1 MIENNLINIYIYYIY
16 KHICG
21 STLFP
26 SQHSHFFYICIAS
39 PSTFPSL
46 NNGQYFALH
55 CCQVMKA
62 WLSCRKLRFRLRCL
76 KLSFVMFSMWH
87 FAWWKEQ
94 PRTLAVQVVLV
105 ISNTPGILEP
115 ISNIP
120 GCSFEIY
127 MFLLEV
133 MQDMTPRSFT
143 AVCRTYFWWKE
154 ARNRRQL
161 YLVIHGPYKKS
172 VSHEHNELL
181 YMWFQF
187 ILCNRILIH
196 PDLFF
201 FEITEQWL
209 HVYIV
214 CLDRRQYYIS
224 GIGRGLAS
232 EVISGTPM
240 TIVVGK
246 GQSLFV
252 GFNPPKQRTNKFHIF
267 VYIYIYLYMYIYIY
281 KCIFCTINAFR

>member
-1 MIENNLINIYIYYIY
+1 
-16 KHICG
+16 
-21 STLFP
+21 
-26 SQHSHFFYICIAS
+26 
-39 PSTFPSL
+39 
-46 NNGQYFALH
+46 
-55 CCQVMKA
+55 MKA

-161 YLVIHGPYKKS
+161 QLVIPQHRWKGPGERPSNNEACINVPYKKGVSTRKGTFS
-172 VSHEHNELL
+172 VMSIDIWL
-181 YMWFQF
+181 YQRIGLFF
-187 ILCNRILIH
+187 ILLVQAIL
-196 PDLFF
+196 
-201 FEITEQWL
+201 
-209 HVYIV
+209 
-214 CLDRRQYYIS
+214 S
-224 GIGRGLAS
+224 S
-232 EVISGTPM
+232 S
-240 TIVVGK
+240 TI
-246 GQSLFV
+246 
-252 GFNPPKQRTNKFHIF
+252 R
-267 VYIYIYLYMYIYIY
+267 
-281 KCIFCTINAFR
+281 IFCFFSKLQSYD

>member
-1 MIENNLINIYIYYIY
+1 MVARCFLPSILI
-16 KHICG
+16 
-21 STLFP
+21 
-26 SQHSHFFYICIAS
+26 FFYICIAS

-161 YLVIHGPYKKS
+161 YFVIHGPYKKS

-196 PDLFF
+196 PDLFLF
-201 FEITEQWL
+201 FFSKL
-209 HVYIV
+209 
-214 CLDRRQYYIS
+214 
-224 GIGRGLAS
+224 
-232 EVISGTPM
+232 
-240 TIVVGK
+240 
-246 GQSLFV
+246 QS
-252 GFNPPKQRTNKFHIF
+252 ND
-267 VYIYIYLYMYIYIY
+267 YIYIYIQFAWIEDNIIYPGLGEVWHLKLYLEPQWPLWLE
-281 KCIFCTINAFR
+281 KAKAFL